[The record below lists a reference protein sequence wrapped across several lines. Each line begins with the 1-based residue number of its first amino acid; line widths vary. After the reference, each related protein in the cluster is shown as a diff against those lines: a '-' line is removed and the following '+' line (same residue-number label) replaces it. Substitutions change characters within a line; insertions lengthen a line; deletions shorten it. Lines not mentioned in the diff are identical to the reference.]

1 MRLTEGQPAALKHW
15 VQDTDVI
22 AQIEV
27 SLVVAK
33 RKSSE
38 NSFGQG
44 GPLLLKKEIKD
55 INSIKK
61 DNYKEEAYESSLNY
75 INKKMRTTKEIINY
89 LSKKEYSK
97 EITEPLD

>member
-33 RKSSE
+33 RKPSE

-44 GPLLLKKEIKD
+44 GPLLLKKEISD
-55 INSIKK
+55 HTG
-61 DNYKEEAYESSLNY
+61 YSLLQASLLLP
-75 INKKMRTTKEIINY
+75 
-89 LSKKEYSK
+89 LSPIFPSLSQ
-97 EITEPLD
+97 TGFH